1 MKQLLKLNRFDVNPA
16 CFVAE
21 FKLKH
26 RKHDEVVNRSQG
38 GDYNFYIILYL
49 EIINKD
55 VSLISEYFQI
65 LKQISNYF
73 KTVTA
78 QELKNESGTNAFIH
92 VL

>member
-38 GDYNFYIILYL
+38 GD
-49 EIINKD
+49 
-55 VSLISEYFQI
+55 
-65 LKQISNYF
+65 
-73 KTVTA
+73 
-78 QELKNESGTNAFIH
+78 
-92 VL
+92 